1 MSTFMQVLLQHQLA
15 ALPASATAPA
25 AVAMVANAV
34 SQCLWALA
42 HMGPPPL
49 PPQQQQQQQQAVT
62 DTLLSPLPPLPS
74 IQQQQQEEVLGG
86 NLGLNTEVR
95 DLAGNLLLQLLQ
107 MYRSAP
113 QDSTSSSSS
122 SSGGSSSSSDGGC
135 CGSSDEVT
143 VSALNVDAWISP
155 DTATVTA
162 HAPQP
167 WQSSMAAW
175 AAAMCDLTMCKD
187 TVLEL
192 CSILARPAMWG
203 ALRHGEYVQLL
214 YVHLWLTEGHQ
225 WSNVG
230 GLAGVL
236 NLQQLEALRRAK
248 QMQTQKMCGVGVA
261 PTAVWQQDQQ
271 QGRHVHRAQEREPP
285 PTDPLGS
292 VAGDS
297 RV

>member
-1 MSTFMQVLLQHQLA
+1 MQVLLQHQLA
-15 ALPASATAPA
+15 ALAAAPA
-25 AVAMVANAV
+25 APATVSNTV

-49 PPQQQQQQQQAVT
+49 QSPLPPLVSQQQQQQ
-62 DTLLSPLPPLPS
+62 
-74 IQQQQQEEVLGG
+74 EGEVCGG
-86 NLGLNTEVR
+86 DVGLNRGVR
-95 DLAGNLLLQLLQ
+95 DLAGNLLLQLLRA
-107 MYRSAP
+107 YRSAP
-113 QDSTSSSSS
+113 QDSTSSSG
-122 SSGGSSSSSDGGC
+122 GGSSGSGSSGS
-135 CGSSDEVT
+135 GSSDEVT
-143 VSALNVDAWISP
+143 VSALGVDAWIGP
-155 DTATVTA
+155 DTATVAA
-162 HAPQP
+162 HSPQP
-167 WQSSMAAW
+167 WQLSMAAW

-187 TVLEL
+187 SVLEL

-225 WSNVG
+225 WSSLG

-236 NLQQLEALRRAK
+236 NPQQLEALRRAK

-271 QGRHVHRAQEREPP
+271 QGRHVHRAQEREQP

-292 VAGDS
+292 VAGDL
-297 RV
+297 RA